1 MMLSLLSGFVVG
13 YILAVPPGPVGVTIL
28 KSGMRG
34 DEKCGVSIAAG
45 AGAMDVL
52 FCAFAIFATSALF
65 LTFDGIFAD
74 YPFALLIFQAIVVA
88 AMVIYGVLQFRIPK
102 TSVEAAS
109 NKQPLLGNFI
119 QRLKRN
125 GPFFLGVGI
134 ALANIANPTF
144 LPSLCYTAV
153 GVQHFGFVGPM
164 PIDSVLFSLGFGV
177 GNFCWSYTLL
187 RTIIHFRSRFSPSFT
202 LRLHQFAGLTM
213 IGVGTYLG
221 YRVLL
226 VTKWA
231 ELIRWVFAF

>member
-1 MMLSLLSGFVVG
+1 MVLSLLSGFVVG
-13 YILAVPPGPVGVTIL
+13 YVLAIPPGPVGVTIL

-34 DEKCGVSIAAG
+34 DKKCGVSIAAG

-52 FCAFAIFATSALF
+52 FCAFAIFTTSALF
-65 LTFDGIFAD
+65 QTLDVFFAN
-74 YPFALLIFQAIVVA
+74 YPFASFIFQAAVVT
-88 AMVIYGVLQFRIPK
+88 AMVIYGILQFRTPN
-102 TSVEAAS
+102 AS
-109 NKQPLLGNFI
+109 GEITTNKQPLLGNLV
-119 QRLKRN
+119 QRLQRN
-125 GPFFLGVGI
+125 GPFFIGVGI

-153 GVQHFGFVGPM
+153 GVQHFGFVGVTPV
-164 PIDSVLFSLGFGV
+164 DSALFSLGFGV

-187 RTIIHFRSRFSPSFT
+187 RSIMHFRSRFSPSFT

-231 ELIRWVFAF
+231 ELLRIAFAF